1 MQVIFIFAKLFRKC
15 GKLIAL
21 MKQTLLY
28 KFLLVIFA
36 FAFVFSFSCKRNKD
50 CDVVLNIIDG
60 VTSAPVANCTVH
72 MYPPPTSSNLSI
84 QDQTGVTDASGS
96 VTFTFKLPAILQ
108 ADCTPPTT
116 STLNSG
122 GALVKLEEGKQV
134 IKTIKLY

>member
-1 MQVIFIFAKLFRKC
+1 MKKSDFR
-15 GKLIAL
+15 IS
-21 MKQTLLY
+21 
-28 KFLLVIFA
+28 LVISTFLFA
-36 FAFVFSFSCKRNKD
+36 CVVMTYSSCKRNKD
-50 CDVVLNIIDG
+50 CDVVINVVDG
-60 VTSAPVANCTVH
+60 VTTAPVFGCTVH
-72 MYPPPTSSNLSI
+72 MYPPPNSANLKI

-134 IKTIKLY
+134 SKTIKLY